1 MSEWITDRLPTTE
14 DAVCLFVWTWKNN
27 HAWAITYSNVK
38 PGQPWMSFASPPDY
52 VEPKRVRRR
61 GYLTDDKL
69 IPYGT
74 YIETFADDPA
84 DWDELIAAAEDVFIK
99 RDEGIDQALVNSI
112 DRLGNACKP
121 RSEK

>member
-84 DWDELIAAAEDVFIK
+84 DWDALLDAISEYC
-99 RDEGIDQALVNSI
+99 DQTSESYIPQETKSLFYKMCKALEP
-112 DRLGNACKP
+112 K
-121 RSEK
+121 K